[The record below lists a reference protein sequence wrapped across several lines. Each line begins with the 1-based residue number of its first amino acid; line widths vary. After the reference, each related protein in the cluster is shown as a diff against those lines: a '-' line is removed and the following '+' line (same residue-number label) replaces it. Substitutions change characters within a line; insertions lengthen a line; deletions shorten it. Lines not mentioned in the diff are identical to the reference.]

1 MIKTLKLFG
10 VILFVMFLAVYFSR
24 YNTNYYENKNV
35 LTEEA
40 IVRFEQDIKEGKDIT
55 VSSYLKE
62 EKNYDNKLSETGMKL
77 SNGIEIGFKKGLKFI
92 FKFME
97 GVVE

>member
-1 MIKTLKLFG
+1 MISIFLDTCSQIIRLGVLSDDKLIDYIEF
-10 VILFVMFLAVYFSR
+10 
-24 YNTNYYENKNV
+24 TN
-35 LTEEA
+35 
-40 IVRFEQDIKEGKDIT
+40 
-55 VSSYLKE
+55 
-62 EKNYDNKLSETGMKL
+62 DNKLSETGMKI